1 MVRERVARLMKER
14 LETECEAAAR
24 EAMSTLRDTY
34 HDDQDKE
41 PRRPRRQLVQDQIR
55 HSAFAWASSTVTNF
69 ISEILNAENPAAPG
83 RLHRT
88 GVERR

>member
-1 MVRERVARLMKER
+1 
-14 LETECEAAAR
+14 
-24 EAMSTLRDTY
+24 
-34 HDDQDKE
+34 
-41 PRRPRRQLVQDQIR
+41 LVQDQIR